1 MARVAVVG
9 LGAMGAPIALNL
21 ARAGHEVTGWNRT
34 LDKARPLVTQGV
46 ELRDSVAEAV
56 QAAEVAITV
65 LGSAD
70 AVRQIALSEI
80 LPALPR
86 GALYIDMSTV
96 PPSLAQELAQEGGR
110 YGVDVLDAPVSGGQQ
125 GAIDGTLT
133 VIVGGAHD
141 CVERARPVLAAVGTT
156 ITHVGPAGSGQ
167 IVKAASQL
175 VVGGTLGLL
184 AEAIVLL
191 EACGIDAATG
201 LSVLASGLAGSRL
214 LDRRGSAMCA
224 RDYTPHGRAELH
236 HKDMGIVLD
245 LARAHGVSVPL
256 ATWTAQLM
264 AALVAQDLGHLDH
277 IAVLHVVEQL
287 SGRTNTPD

>member
-1 MARVAVVG
+1 MARVAVIG

-21 ARAGHEVTGWNRT
+21 ARAGHTVTGWNRT
-34 LDKARPLVTQGV
+34 RGKADHLAVDGIA
-46 ELRDSVAEAV
+46 LHDSVAEAV
-56 QAAEVAITV
+56 QHADVAITV
-65 LGSAD
+65 LGSEA
-70 AVRQIALSEI
+70 AVRQIATEEI
-80 LPALPR
+80 LPALPQ

-96 PPSLAQELAQEGGR
+96 SPSLAKELADTGSR
-110 YGVDVLDAPVSGGQQ
+110 LGVDVLDAPVSGGRR

-141 CVERARPVLAAVGTT
+141 CVDRARVVLDAVGTT
-156 ITHVGPAGSGQ
+156 VTHIGPAGSGQ

-191 EACGIDAATG
+191 EACGVDAATG

-214 LDRRGSAMCA
+214 LDRRGDAMCA

-245 LARAHGVSVPL
+245 LARAHGVSVPF

-264 AALVAQDLGHLDH
+264 ATLVAQDLGHLDH

-287 SGRTNTPD
+287 SGRSSSPR